1 MRALITNDDGI
12 TSPGLQELA
21 RRVESVGFEVVVV
34 APSFDASGTGASLGY
49 ISRDVPI
56 KYQPHTIENLKGKA
70 FGLNGPPALCAI
82 SGFLG
87 AFGPIPDVV
96 ISGPNLGLNTGR
108 SVLHS
113 GTVGAALAAQNFGI
127 RSLAVSLAVSD
138 PWHWDTACRFT
149 IELLDPLMRASNRCM
164 LNLNVPAL
172 PYHEVKSM
180 RWARL
185 AEFGSVR
192 SQIVDEGEGELFFDL
207 VETAYAPPP
216 NSDLGLVNAGF
227 AAVTALNCSA
237 EIWNTQISVGSEFV
251 ADQALPSADTGG
263 KLEAPEAMRF
273 TQPD

>member
-21 RRVESVGFEVVVV
+21 RRVESIGFEVVVV

-56 KYQPHTIENLKGKA
+56 KYQSHTIENFKGQA
-70 FGLNGPPALCAI
+70 FALNGPPALCTI

-87 AFGPIPDVV
+87 AFGPKPDIV

-138 PWHWDTACRFT
+138 PWHWDTACRFS
-149 IELLDPLMRASNRCM
+149 IDLLEPLMGASNRCM

-180 RWARL
+180 RWASL

-192 SQIVDEGEGELFFDL
+192 SQIVDEGDGELFFDL
-207 VETAYAPPP
+207 VETAYSPPA

-237 EIWNTQISVGSEFV
+237 EIWNTQTSAGNEVV
-251 ADQALPSADTGG
+251 AEHALPSADTGG
-263 KLEAPEAMRF
+263 KLEAPEAIRF
-273 TQPD
+273 AQSE